1 MKKRGIAK
9 AVEQEILASYE
20 QLYRLAITYVKNE
33 QDAMDVVQE
42 SAYKAMKNAGQ
53 VKEETYIKTWLWRI
67 VINTSLDMCKKQK
80 RIVSGVFIPEEA
92 KEDVYKD
99 WDMLAAL
106 EELEERERTIVIL
119 KYFEEWKIDDIAD
132 LLKEIKDKDVQGGNS
147 MNHEKIDRMKQEYE
161 QIEVP
166 EALKTQVE
174 AGIRKGK
181 RETQKGSIRFLKGA
195 ATVAAAMVALVISVN
210 VSPTIAHAME
220 EVPLLGTIVKVVNFS
235 TYSDVQD
242 DKNMEANVDIPQ
254 VAVTNQDGEVLS
266 DETDE
271 LNQEVKKYAGGII
284 KSYQSDVASIE
295 DGENGNE
302 AVNSSYQVVTD
313 NDRLFALRIDT
324 SIVMGGSNQYTKIY
338 NVDKK
343 TGNTITLNDLFQKDS
358 DYLDRISEEIEKQ
371 MKENMEKDSNLQ
383 YFLDKDV
390 DGYSFDGIK
399 NDVNFYVNKEGELT
413 IVFDKYE
420 VAPGYMGIV
429 EFTIPTS
436 VVSDIIKDGYLQ

>member
-1 MKKRGIAK
+1 MFRKKNGQEFMDETNLDSSTNDKEEKKGFFHRKKKKEINLYEDDMGYIEDDSNFDEDEYDKELEELQEEEKPEKKRGFFHRKKKEEEKSGGTEKLEGTKEEEESLLSDDDAIILQEPEKKKFSKKKLALICGTAAVIVIAVVFFVIRNIGGTSEGK
-9 AVEQEILASYE
+9 AYVESVREITGLGTAGGANNRYTGTVDAEKSWKITLQSDLSVEKRYVNVGDQVKKGDKLFKYNTQELKLSKEKKELEQETLQNE
-20 QLYRLAITYVKNE
+20 ITHL
-33 QDAMDVVQE
+33 
-42 SAYKAMKNAGQ
+42 
-53 VKEETYIKTWLWRI
+53 T
-67 VINTSLDMCKKQK
+67 
-80 RIVSGVFIPEEA
+80 
-92 KEDVYKD
+92 KD
-99 WDMLAAL
+99 
-106 EELEERERTIVIL
+106 
-119 KYFEEWKIDDIAD
+119 
-132 LLKEIKDKDVQGGNS
+132 
-147 MNHEKIDRMKQEYE
+147 
-161 QIEVP
+161 
-166 EALKTQVE
+166 
-174 AGIRKGK
+174 
-181 RETQKGSIRFLKGA
+181 
-195 ATVAAAMVALVISVN
+195 
-210 VSPTIAHAME
+210 
-220 EVPLLGTIVKVVNFS
+220 
-235 TYSDVQD
+235 
-242 DKNMEANVDIPQ
+242 
-254 VAVTNQDGEVLS
+254 
-266 DETDE
+266 
-271 LNQEVKKYAGGII
+271 I

-338 NVDKK
+338 NIDKK